1 MRHSGLRHLPARLI
15 GTITVG
21 LALALCAHAQGEEL
35 EGDLVY
41 KFRLVGISGPEAAKD
56 VQYALLDNPDVHMC
70 TFIQEETCF
79 KLASPTEMDLA
90 AFQTLVGITGFELNG
105 PVLVSSGVTL
115 GMNGPAG
122 SE

>member
-1 MRHSGLRHLPARLI
+1 MRHSEFRHLPARLACMTTLSLMLSL
-15 GTITVG
+15 G
-21 LALALCAHAQGEEL
+21 AQAQGEEL

-41 KFRLVGISGPEAAKD
+41 MFRLFGISGPEAAKD